1 MHVRF
6 SLIKAGSQ
14 PIQLIRYSG
23 PTVKQTPTGAK
34 GDTCSDR
41 ARLNVSVSGTGDCLK
56 NVLKTR
62 AISLHFPHGK

>member
-6 SLIKAGSQ
+6 SLTKAGSQ

-23 PTVKQTPTGAK
+23 PTVKQTQTGAK

-41 ARLNVSVSGTGDCLK
+41 ARLFLSGAL
-56 NVLKTR
+56 V
-62 AISLHFPHGK
+62 IV